1 MTSLND
7 LNFDPWVLCHSL
19 SRSASKENAFE
30 PRTNRICSTH
40 QLLSHNEFNRC
51 VARYDGNKSVRSFS
65 CWDQLLTMAFAQL
78 TYRESLRDI
87 EVCLRAQRGK
97 LYHSGLAGPI
107 KRSTLADAN
116 ETRDWR
122 IYADFAQSL
131 IQTARPLYSDTELEI
146 DLDATL
152 YALDSTTIDLCLS
165 LFPWAQFRRA
175 KAAIKLHTL
184 MEIQSSIP
192 VFIAITSGRVHDINV
207 LDAITP
213 EPGSFMVMDR
223 GYVDFARLYRIQ
235 LALAFFVIRSKDNL
249 QYSRRYSR
257 AHDRTTGVRSDQT
270 IRLTGPKSSLFYPA
284 ELRRVSYHALDID
297 RRFVFLT
304 NNFSVSPQTIAA
316 LYKYRWRIELFF
328 KWIKQ
333 HLRIK
338 KFYGTSINSVKIQ
351 VWTAISV
358 YVLVAI
364 IKKELGLKQDIY
376 TILQVLSLTLFEKTP
391 ILSLFDS
398 YDESFQRTDSTNQL
412 SLWEI

>member
-1 MTSLND
+1 MNQG
-7 LNFDPWVLCHSL
+7 
-19 SRSASKENAFE
+19 
-30 PRTNRICSTH
+30 RTVFA
-40 QLLSHNEFNRC
+40 QLISFFSHNEFNRC
-51 VARYDGNKSVRSFS
+51 VARYQGNKSVRSFS
-65 CWDQLLTMAFAQL
+65 CWDQLLTMSFAQL

-97 LYHSGLAGPI
+97 LYHSGLAGPV

-116 ETRDWR
+116 ESRDWR

-192 VFIAITSGRVHDINV
+192 VFIAITSGRVHDINL

-257 AHDRTTGVRSDQT
+257 AHDRSTGVRSDQT
-270 IRLTGPKSSLFYPA
+270 ILLTGPKSSLFYPV

-304 NNFSVSPQTIAA
+304 NNFSVSAQTIAD

-391 ILSLFDS
+391 ILSLFDG
-398 YDESFQRTDSTNQL
+398 YDDSFQRTDSTNQL
-412 SLWEI
+412 NLWEI